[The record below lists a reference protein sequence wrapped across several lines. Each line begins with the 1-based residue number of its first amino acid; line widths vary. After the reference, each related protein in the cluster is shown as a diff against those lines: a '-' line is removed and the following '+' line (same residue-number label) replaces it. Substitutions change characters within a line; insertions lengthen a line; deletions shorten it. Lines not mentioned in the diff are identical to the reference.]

1 MDKAIIKEVMDD
13 IRLDT
18 HDLDAV
24 WRRQPELVAIYGF
37 KQVEAES
44 AANAAKRDL
53 ESIEARLYSTTRAGL
68 SFDGVKI
75 SESTIEAK
83 IKSSP
88 AYLSARQKYDD
99 AKYLA
104 EFYKQVVNALGHRR
118 DMIVQASKKAISEY
132 ERTGVER
139 FNALKM
145 YLDNK

>member
-1 MDKAIIKEVMDD
+1 MDKVTIQKIMDD

-18 HDLDAV
+18 NDLDAV

-44 AANAAKRDL
+44 AANATKRDL

-139 FNALKM
+139 FNAPK
-145 YLDNK
+145 NVS